1 MPVFKSVLFAVGRE
15 DHLVEANVID
25 KLQPN
30 KMLTIGSG
38 GCVALSL
45 KTIFPNLLI
54 TVIDLNPHQLSHI
67 KKKIEV
73 IKRSDFKLLN
83 IYEQDDTCLNQS
95 GEFEK
100 MFQDLRR
107 SFVKHVSGREELE
120 TFFDIQTTIQNRDL
134 ILKKWQNHT
143 HIYTPFRDVFN
154 DQAIEKVFSDQATKH
169 GERGSYGKYM
179 QKKILH
185 GMQGIDPHLN
195 PFLQHIFLGKYTSK
209 SAFPYIQ
216 AQSKLE
222 LEFIE
227 GDIFSINNISCYNVV
242 SLSNIFDWCDI
253 ELVKK
258 HADYLSKLEAG
269 SAIIIRQINN
279 DQNWI
284 NLFEKHFEEDRSFD
298 QYWKKN
304 DRSMFYDHF
313 RLFFRK

>member
-1 MPVFKSVLFAVGRE
+1 MSVFKSVLFAVARE
-15 DHLVEANVID
+15 DHLVEESVID
-25 KLQPN
+25 KIRPD

-45 KTIFPNLLI
+45 KTIFPNLSI

-67 KKKIEV
+67 KKKIKA
-73 IKRSDFKLLN
+73 IKQSDFKRLN
-83 IYEQDDTCLNQS
+83 ICEQDDTCLNQS

-100 MFQDLRR
+100 MFQNLRR
-107 SFVKHVSGREELE
+107 SFVRNVSGREELE
-120 TFFDIQTTIQNRDL
+120 SFFDTQTTIQNRDS
-134 ILKKWQNHT
+134 IFKKWINHK

-154 DQAIEKVFSDQATKH
+154 DQAIEKVFSDLATKH

-179 QKKILH
+179 QKNILH
-185 GMQGIDPHLN
+185 GMQGIDSHLN
-195 PFLQHIFLGKYTSK
+195 PFLQHIFLGRYTSE
-209 SAFPYIQ
+209 SVFPYIQ

-222 LEFIE
+222 LKLIE
-227 GDIFSINNISCYNVV
+227 GDIFSINDISSYNIV

-253 ELVKK
+253 EVVKK
-258 HADYLSKLEAG
+258 HAEHLSKLKAG

-279 DQNWI
+279 HQNWI
-284 NLFEKHFEEDRSFD
+284 KLFDKHFKEDKLFD
-298 QYWKKN
+298 QHWRKH